1 MKNNRLLLTT
11 LSLLLMGAALIY
23 IGTNINGTWRDNIKS
38 IGNGCLLIAGVLG
51 AIIILVHKLSAQEES
66 T

>member
-1 MKNNRLLLTT
+1 MKNNKLLLAT
-11 LSLLLMGAALIY
+11 LFLLLIGAALTY
-23 IGTNINGTWRDNIKS
+23 IGMNINGTWRDNIKS

-51 AIIILVHKLSAQEES
+51 AILILVHKLSAQEES